1 MAMIEDI
8 AARTVLMREI
18 DEMLNAYERA
28 VIEEHEARGD
38 DADCMSEDYDI
49 EEWVQASLAKQRIR
63 QRLRTDVC
71 QAATLIVRNM
81 MN

>member
-1 MAMIEDI
+1 MIEDI

-18 DEMLNAYERA
+18 DELLNAYERS
-28 VIEEHEARGD
+28 VIGEHEARLDAVHIDGYD
-38 DADCMSEDYDI
+38 DP
-49 EEWVQASLAKQRIR
+49 EWVQATVAKQRIR

-81 MN
+81 LN

>member
-1 MAMIEDI
+1 MIEDI

-18 DEMLNAYERA
+18 DELLNAYERT
-28 VIEEHEARGD
+28 VIEEHESRRDAFDIDGFD
-38 DADCMSEDYDI
+38 DL
-49 EEWVQASLAKQRIR
+49 EWVQATVAKQRIR

-71 QAATLIVRNM
+71 HAATLIVRNM